1 MSKARDALIAAVAL
15 LVGRRH
21 RREPRP
27 GEREPIIASPPPKS
41 PDAELFA
48 ILLLL
53 AAAACAVAFIVV
65 YVLDRLPA
73 HTQLL
78 GWLTTTVPSYWEPPS
93 TLPDI
98 SLDELIGLDEGRN
111 AGE

>member
-1 MSKARDALIAAVAL
+1 VLKCLD
-15 LVGRRH
+15 
-21 RREPRP
+21 EPE
-27 GEREPIIASPPPKS
+27 GG
-41 PDAELFA
+41 
-48 ILLLL
+48 
-53 AAAACAVAFIVV
+53 
-65 YVLDRLPA
+65 A